1 MTTTS
6 KLPTIVWFRQDLRLQ
21 DNRALAH
28 AIEQGR
34 PVIPLFIWSENEVQG
49 WRQGAASRW
58 ALHHALLSLQAD
70 LASRGLKLIIKKAV
84 GAAAVLQQLAQETGA
99 PLIVWNRRYEPLL
112 RALDV
117 SLKRQLRATG
127 LEIKSFNSTLL
138 NEPHTVASG
147 SGAPYKVYTP
157 YWKKV
162 HHRAIDPPVAVDLQ
176 HLKPSLAAVHS
187 VDIEELGLLP
197 RIGWDHGIAACWQLS
212 EAAAHKRLDAFL
224 AGPILDYASQRDR
237 PDFEGTSSLSPYLKW
252 GIIGPRQIYH
262 AVKQTCDLQQAGVQ
276 VYLKE
281 LYWREFAYNV
291 LYHFPHTADQALR
304 PEYDQFPWVEDATH
318 LEAWCRGRTGYPI
331 VDAGMRQL
339 WQTGWMHNRVRM
351 IVSSI
356 LVKHLLQPWRRGAE
370 WFWDT
375 LLDADLASNSLGW
388 QWSGGCGA
396 DAAPYF
402 RIFNPITQGQKFDP
416 DGHYVR
422 RYVPELR
429 GLDAAVIHQPWE
441 ASPLDLKKAGVELGR
456 AYPLP
461 IVPHAEGRRRA
472 LDALAQFKQEHS
484 QTKL

>member
-1 MTTTS
+1 MTS
-6 KLPTIVWFRQDLRLQ
+6 LPHPTIVWFRQDLRLQ
-21 DNRALAH
+21 DNAALAY
-28 AIEQGR
+28 AIELER
-34 PVIPLFIWSENEVQG
+34 PIIPVFIWSESKSVR
-49 WRQGAASRW
+49 WCPGAASRW
-58 ALHHALLSLQAD
+58 ALHHALMSLQAD
-70 LASRGLKLIIKKAV
+70 FAERGLKLIIKKEASCME
-84 GAAAVLQQLAQETGA
+84 ALQELIQQTGA
-99 PLIVWNRRYEPLL
+99 QRIFWNRRYEPSL
-112 RALDV
+112 RQLD
-117 SLKRQLRATG
+117 STLKRELISAG
-127 LEIKSFNSTLL
+127 LEVKSFNSTLL

-162 HHRAIDPPVAVDLQ
+162 HPRAVDAPIAVEVERLQ
-176 HLKPSLAAVHS
+176 PISMKLRSKEIADL
-187 VDIEELGLLP
+187 ELLP
-197 RIGWDHGIAACWQLS
+197 RIAWDHQIATAWDMS
-212 EAAAHKRLDAFL
+212 EAAAQKRLDSFL
-224 AGPILDYASQRDR
+224 AGPILNYASQRDR

-252 GIIGPRQIYH
+252 GLIGPRQIYH
-262 AVKQTCDLQQAGVQ
+262 AVQQRCDLEQEGVHI
-276 VYLKE
+276 YLKE

-291 LYHFPHTADQALR
+291 LYHFPHTSDQALR
-304 PEYDQFPWVEDATH
+304 PEYDRFPWADNPEH
-318 LEAWCRGRTGYPI
+318 LQAWRRGRTGYPI

-416 DGHYVR
+416 EGLYVR

-441 ASPLDLKKAGVELGR
+441 ASPLDLKTAGLELGR
-456 AYPLP
+456 DYPLP
-461 IVPHAEGRRRA
+461 IVAHADGRRRA
-472 LDALAQFKQEHS
+472 LEALAQFKHQ
-484 QTKL
+484 QALVK

>member
-1 MTTTS
+1 MTS
-6 KLPTIVWFRQDLRLQ
+6 SQHPTIVWFRQDLRLQ
-21 DNRALAH
+21 DNAALAH
-28 AIEQGR
+28 AIEVGH
-34 PVIPLFIWSENEVQG
+34 PVIPLFIWSDDEADK

-58 ALHHALLSLQAD
+58 ALHHALISLEAD
-70 LASRGLKLIIKKAV
+70 LAARGLKLIIKKALCC
-84 GAAAVLQQLAQETGA
+84 GKVLLQLAQETGA
-99 PLIVWNRRYEPLL
+99 SLIVWNRRYEPLL
-112 RALDV
+112 RGLDV
-117 SLKRQLRATG
+117 ALKRQLKAAG
-127 LEIKSFNSTLL
+127 LEVKSFNSTLL

-162 HHRAIDPPVAVDLQ
+162 HQRAVDLPVTVDLTR
-176 HLKPSLAAVHS
+176 LKPSFVTVHS
-187 VDIEELGLLP
+187 TEISELDLLP
-197 RIGWDHGIAACWQLS
+197 HIAWDHEVAATWRLT
-212 EAAAHKRLDAFL
+212 EAAAQKRLNSFL
-224 AGPILDYASQRDR
+224 AGPILEYASLRDR

-252 GIIGPRQIYH
+252 GLIGPRQIYH
-262 AVKQTCDLQQAGVQ
+262 AIQKACDLEQDGVR

-291 LYHFPHTADQALR
+291 LYHFPHTSDQPLR
-304 PEYDQFPWVEDATH
+304 SEYDQFPWVENAAY
-318 LEAWCRGRTGYPI
+318 LEAWRHGRTGYPI

-339 WQTGWMHNRVRM
+339 WRTGWMHNRVRM

-356 LVKHLLQPWRRGAE
+356 LVKHFLQPWRLGAE

-416 DGHYVR
+416 EGHYVR

-429 GLDAAVIHQPWE
+429 GLDATVIHQPWE
-441 ASPLDLKKAGVELGR
+441 ASTVALKRVGLKLGR
-456 AYPLP
+456 DYPLP
-461 IVPHAEGRRRA
+461 IVPHAEGRQRA
-472 LDALAQFKQEHS
+472 LQALAQFKQLQS
-484 QTKL
+484 QKKA

>member
-1 MTTTS
+1 MKS
-6 KLPTIVWFRQDLRLQ
+6 SPRPTIVWFRQDLRLQ
-21 DNRALAH
+21 DNAALAY
-28 AIEQGR
+28 AIERGR
-34 PVIPLFIWSENEVQG
+34 PVIPVFIWSESEADR
-49 WRQGAASRW
+49 WHPGAASRW
-58 ALHHALLSLQAD
+58 ALHHALMSLQANF
-70 LASRGLKLIIKKAV
+70 AARGLQLIIIKEASCLEGLKE
-84 GAAAVLQQLAQETGA
+84 LIRQTDAQGV
-99 PLIVWNRRYEPLL
+99 VWNRRYEPFL
-112 RALDV
+112 RKLDV
-117 SLKRQLRATG
+117 TVKRELVAAG
-127 LEIKSFNSTLL
+127 LEVKSFNSTLL

-162 HHRAIDPPVAVDLQ
+162 YTRAVDAPIAVDLERLQ
-176 HLKPSLAAVHS
+176 PIRMKLRSNEIADL
-187 VDIEELGLLP
+187 ELLP
-197 RIGWDHGIAACWQLS
+197 NIPWDYEIATAWNMS
-212 EAAAHKRLDAFL
+212 EAAAQKRLDSFL
-224 AGPILDYASQRDR
+224 AGPILNYASDRDR

-252 GIIGPRQIYH
+252 GLIGPRQIYH
-262 AVKQTCDLQQAGVQ
+262 AVEQHCDLEQDGVHI
-276 VYLKE
+276 YLKE

-291 LYHFPHTADQALR
+291 LYHFPHTSDQALR
-304 PEYDQFPWVEDATH
+304 PEYDRFPWAENPDY
-318 LEAWCRGRTGYPI
+318 LQAWRCGRTGYPI

-422 RYVPELR
+422 RYLPELR
-429 GLDAAVIHQPWE
+429 GLDAAIIHQPWE
-441 ASPLDLKKAGVELGR
+441 ASPRDLKQAGLELGR
-456 AYPLP
+456 EYPLP
-461 IVPHAEGRRRA
+461 IVPHADGRRRA
-472 LDALAQFKQEHS
+472 LAALAEFKQ
-484 QTKL
+484 QQALAK